1 MRFAAGWALMLTLG
15 AGSARA
21 AEPSASES
29 CRGPNIVL
37 EPPLSHHR
45 SWRAA
50 AGDTRRR
57 VAELTDVDT
66 CTELDV
72 EQADGAVHVRAS
84 VADGRSVV
92 RELSGPSE
100 LEPTVVA
107 LLVLPPVDRTEA
119 PGAGTENADAS
130 AAVAAASAANP
141 SVVPAPVKPPAAKP
155 TSVTSAHDQRDQ
167 AEGAR
172 TLAGSQAPRAFELTL
187 AGSGR
192 AAGYLT
198 GPGASALID
207 WRFGRWLFGANVHA
221 EQATGPSTA
230 GRFSAVRTASIG
242 AWFGRRLVARPFYL
256 DAGLELPI
264 VAVSVNQW
272 TSQETVTTPVTT
284 GTGSDDAGEVGE
296 SDDPTSMTTTTSST
310 RTSTQTTPPSADLRA
325 GALLRGVVPFAGGFG
340 AMLAA
345 DAEHSLGL
353 LKPPKLTGQPAPLGW
368 NFGLSLGVFW
378 STR

>member
-1 MRFAAGWALMLTLG
+1 MLTLG
-15 AGSARA
+15 AENARA
-21 AEPSASES
+21 AEPPASDS

-45 SWRAA
+45 SWRTA

-57 VAELTDVDT
+57 VAELTDVDA

-72 EQADGAVHVRAS
+72 EQAGGAVHVRAS

-107 LLVLPPVDRTEA
+107 LLVLPPVDRPED
-119 PGAGTENADAS
+119 PGAGTESADVA
-130 AAVAAASAANP
+130 AAVAAASAAKP
-141 SVVPAPVKPPAAKP
+141 SVAPAPAKPPVARPASGARSP
-155 TSVTSAHDQRDQ
+155 GQRDQ
-167 AEGAR
+167 AEGVR
-172 TLAGSQAPRAFELTL
+172 TLAGSEAPRGFELTL

-207 WRFGRWLFGANVHA
+207 WRFGRWLLGANIHA
-221 EQATGPSTA
+221 EQVTGPSTA
-230 GRFSAVRTASIG
+230 GRFSAVRTASLG

-256 DAGLELPI
+256 DAGLKLPI
-264 VAVSVNQW
+264 IAVSVSQW
-272 TSQETVTTPVTT
+272 TSQETVTTPGTT
-284 GTGSDDAGEVGE
+284 GTESDDAGEAGGE
-296 SDDPTSMTTTTSST
+296 SDDPTSTTTTTSST
-310 RTSTQTTPPSADLRA
+310 RTSTHTTTPSADLRA
-325 GALLRGVVPFAGGFG
+325 GGLLRGVVPFAGRFG
-340 AMLAA
+340 AMLSAE
-345 DAEHSLGL
+345 AEHSLGIV
-353 LKPPKLTGQPAPLGW
+353 KPPSASGQPAPLGW
-368 NFGLSLGVFW
+368 NFGVSLGVFW